1 MSLLHRLN
9 PTVTSLKR
17 SGIRTITQ
25 EARTIEGCV
34 FLTIGEPDGN
44 MPESVKAS
52 IADALA
58 ANATHYPP
66 NAGEEKLRQHI
77 AAHLS
82 RRHRRISSDQV
93 VITNG
98 STEAIACALFT
109 ILAPGDEVIVPVP
122 CFGLYDTL
130 IRLAGGVIREL
141 HTEND
146 DFQITP
152 DALRACVSDCTK
164 AILFASPN
172 NPTGLIYNAA
182 SLEAMKQLALERDLF
197 ILADSVY
204 DELVYIPSL
213 PHVMDDETIADRVI
227 LLQSFSKPY
236 AMTGVRIGYA
246 AAPASIA
253 AEMIKVHAALTV
265 GTPTFIQRG
274 CEDIFSIDLAPMR
287 ALYQRRRDLVC
298 AHLREMALPFPEPE
312 GAFYVFPDIREFGL
326 DSETFVRRLMHEEK
340 LALIP
345 SSCFGAE
352 GFVRLSY
359 CYSDEELETGLARLK
374 RFVEKLRAER

>member
-1 MSLLHRLN
+1 MKLLNRLN
-9 PTVTSLKR
+9 PTVTALRR

-25 EARTIEGCV
+25 EARAIDGCV

-44 MPESVKAS
+44 MPEPVKAS
-52 IADALA
+52 IAHALEE
-58 ANATHYPP
+58 NATHYPP
-66 NAGEEKLRQHI
+66 NAGEDALRQSV

-82 RRHRRISSDQV
+82 RRHRPVTSDQV

-130 IRLAGGVIREL
+130 IRLAGGVAREL

-152 DALRACVSDCTK
+152 EALRACVSDRTK
-164 AILFASPN
+164 AVIFASPN
-172 NPTGLIYNAA
+172 NPTGTIYNAQ
-182 SLEAMKQLALERDLF
+182 SLSCLRSLALERDVFL
-197 ILADSVY
+197 LADSVY
-204 DELVYIPSL
+204 DELVYIPDM
-213 PHVMDDETIADRVI
+213 PHVMDDVSIADRTI

-246 AAPASIA
+246 AAPAEIA

-274 CEDIFSIDLAPMR
+274 CTDIFSTDLAPMR
-287 ALYQRRRDLVC
+287 ALYCSRRDLVC
-298 AHLREMALPFPEPE
+298 SRLREMELPFAEPE
-312 GAFYVFPDIREFGL
+312 GAFYVFVDIRAFGME
-326 DSETFVRRLMHEEK
+326 SEAFVRRLMHEEK

-345 SSCFGAE
+345 SSCFGVE
-352 GFVRLSY
+352 GYARLSY
-359 CYSDEELETGLARLK
+359 CYSDAELNTGLERLA
-374 RFVEKLRAER
+374 RFVRKLRGAD

>member
-1 MSLLHRLN
+1 MNLQNSLN
-9 PTVTSLKR
+9 PTVAALKP
-17 SGIRTITQ
+17 SGIRAITQ
-25 EARTIEGCV
+25 EARAIDGCV

-44 MPESVKAS
+44 MPEPVKAA
-52 IADALA
+52 IACALA
-58 ANATHYPP
+58 GNATHYPP
-66 NAGEEKLRQHI
+66 NAGEDALRQSVANYLTH
-77 AAHLS
+77 
-82 RRHRRISSDQV
+82 RHRPVAKDQV

-141 HTEND
+141 HTENEG
-146 DFQITP
+146 FQITP
-152 DALRACVSDCTK
+152 EALRACVTERTK
-164 AILFASPN
+164 AVLFASPN
-172 NPTGLIYNAA
+172 NPTGLIYDAD
-182 SLEAMKQLALERDLF
+182 SLECIKRLALERDVF

-204 DELVYIPSL
+204 DELVYVPGM
-213 PHVMDDETIADRVI
+213 PHVMDDEATADRTI

-246 AAPASIA
+246 AAPTELAPQLV
-253 AEMIKVHAALTV
+253 KVHAALTV

-274 CEDIFSIDLAPMR
+274 CEDIFSTDLAPMR
-287 ALYQRRRDLVC
+287 ALYRARRDLVC
-298 AHLREMALPFPEPE
+298 RRLREMRLPFTEPQ
-312 GAFYVFPDIREFGL
+312 GAFYVFPDIREFGM

-345 SSCFGAE
+345 SACFGVE

-359 CYSDEELETGLARLK
+359 CYSDAALETGLERLA
-374 RFVEKLRAER
+374 RFVKRLREA

>member
-1 MSLLHRLN
+1 MKLLNRLN
-9 PTVTSLKR
+9 PTVTALRR

-25 EARTIEGCV
+25 EARAIDGCV

-44 MPESVKAS
+44 MPEPVNSS
-52 IADALA
+52 IAHALA
-58 ANATHYPP
+58 ENATHYPP
-66 NAGEEKLRQHI
+66 NAGEDALRQSV

-82 RRHRRISSDQV
+82 RRHRPITGDQI

-98 STEAIACALFT
+98 STEAIACALLT

-130 IRLAGGVIREL
+130 IRLAGDVVREL

-146 DFQITP
+146 GFQITP
-152 DALRACVSDCTK
+152 EALRACVGERTK
-164 AILFASPN
+164 AVIFASPN
-172 NPTGLIYNAA
+172 NPTGTIYNAQ
-182 SLEAMKQLALERDLF
+182 SLSCLRSLALSRDVFL
-197 ILADSVY
+197 LADSVY
-204 DELVYIPSL
+204 DELVYIPDM
-213 PHVMDDETIADRVI
+213 PHVMDDASIADRTI

-246 AAPASIA
+246 AAPSEIA

-274 CEDIFSIDLAPMR
+274 CTDIFSTDLAPMR
-287 ALYQRRRDLVC
+287 ALYRARRDLVC
-298 AHLREMALPFPEPE
+298 SRLREMELPFAEPE
-312 GAFYVFPDIREFGL
+312 GAFYVFVDIRAFGME
-326 DSETFVRRLMHEEK
+326 SETFVRRLMHEEK

-345 SSCFGAE
+345 SSCFGVE
-352 GFVRLSY
+352 GYARLSY
-359 CYSDEELETGLARLK
+359 CYSDAELNTGLERLA
-374 RFVEKLRAER
+374 RFVQKLRGAD